1 MMGTKGILDQ
11 IVQEL
16 KNGASRD
23 ELNRNYNKGTVTKA
37 IKRYEQEKS
46 EENELQQLIK
56 SIFNLIDKKSEYEI
70 KINISKKVVP
80 RNVVSKKIEDE
91 PKIVQN
97 PFELYSELGAEKYLS
112 KLKCSHREE
121 LIEIIKKYFNMRK
134 KNYETITVEEL
145 SKYIITKTEKIMNIG
160 NCFK

>member
-1 MMGTKGILDQ
+1 MGTKGILDQ

>member
-1 MMGTKGILDQ
+1 MGTKGILDQ

-134 KNYETITVEEL
+134 KNYDTITVEEL

>member
-70 KINISKKVVP
+70 KINISKKSS
-80 RNVVSKKIEDE
+80 SKKC
-91 PKIVQN
+91 
-97 PFELYSELGAEKYLS
+97 S
-112 KLKCSHREE
+112 K
-121 LIEIIKKYFNMRK
+121 
-134 KNYETITVEEL
+134 
-145 SKYIITKTEKIMNIG
+145 
-160 NCFK
+160 